1 MILVQ
6 LISIKNIFSITI
18 IVLLLTAIFCS
29 GCTSPGENTEKIDS
43 QSISDVA
50 NETNDS
56 SNGQRDNEY
65 SPLIDYPTEEIFTLP
80 SIQPIGSGISDTRI
94 FSTKFENKVYDIEI
108 EVNRS
113 VYLGAQNVYKEWPNG
128 KTWYDEEFVV
138 EYYSAFIEDPEIDKF
153 LDEFLVPFERIKRI
167 DNLNNE
173 EFLELMITFVQQIP
187 YDRYAPE
194 YPRFPIEVIYDETGD
209 CDEKSLLLLGM
220 LSHEGYDVA
229 FIIFPDIHHATA
241 GIRINPSGN
250 PSFRVFESPDKGK
263 YFYIESTIP
272 TYIGLYSEELEQAE
286 AVVIPIG
293 EGDKRFDRV
302 NYICYITDSYT
313 KIENRLVF
321 MENTMSEW
329 KSEITTLEWQLQ
341 YGSYDSL
348 EEWNDDYIK
357 YSRLVQDYNSYAEKY
372 NKYLEIYEYINE
384 HPHDIAGVYRRIE
397 NSNVMEIKI

>member
-1 MILVQ
+1 ME

-29 GCTSPGENTEKIDS
+29 GCTSPSETTEKIDS
-43 QSISDVA
+43 QGISDAA
-50 NETNDS
+50 NETDES
-56 SNGQRDNEY
+56 SLDQRDNEY
-65 SPLIDYPTEEIFTLP
+65 SPNNDYSIEERFTLP
-80 SIQPIGSGISDTRI
+80 PLQPVDIGTSLTDTRI
-94 FSTKFENKVYDIEI
+94 FSTKFENREYDIEI

-113 VYLGAQNVYKEWPNG
+113 VYLGAQNVDKEWPKG

-138 EYYSAFIEDPEIDKF
+138 EYYSAFIEDPEIDRF
-153 LDEFLVPFERIKRI
+153 LDEFLKPFERIKRT
-167 DNLNNE
+167 DNLNDE
-173 EFLELMITFVQQIP
+173 EFLEIMITFVQQIP

-250 PSFRVFESPDKGK
+250 PSFRVFESPDKAK
-263 YFYIESTIP
+263 YFYIETTIP
-272 TYIGLYSEELEQAE
+272 TYIGLYSEEFEQAE

-329 KSEITTLEWQLQ
+329 KSEITSLEWKLQ
-341 YGSYDSL
+341 YESYDSL

-357 YSRLVQDYNSYAEKY
+357 YNRLIQDYNSYAEKY
-372 NKYLEIYEYINE
+372 NKYLEIYKYINE
-384 HPHDIAGVYRRIE
+384 HPYDIAGVYRRIE
-397 NSNVMEIKI
+397 NSKVMEIKI